1 MLKTKCSICASAQAA
16 QLLHAR
22 TTQRP
27 QAIQRVA
34 AAVCISRSLGQVLYD
49 FCEQKLFHHD
59 QARFHYIWATDQL
72 INTRKQFFPMCT
84 PCAVFFQHFP
94 KCPRFEVCD
103 AFEGCDR
110 MKDQPNAHPNIFVRN
125 LSKLLAIY
133 LFVIF
138 FFGWHQIESC
148 QSNPYIGPSAQCKS
162 KFKEQSDIA
171 SHTQALCKN
180 IRF

>member
-1 MLKTKCSICASAQAA
+1 
-16 QLLHAR
+16 
-22 TTQRP
+22 
-27 QAIQRVA
+27 
-34 AAVCISRSLGQVLYD
+34 
-49 FCEQKLFHHD
+49 
-59 QARFHYIWATDQL
+59 
-72 INTRKQFFPMCT
+72 
-84 PCAVFFQHFP
+84 
-94 KCPRFEVCD
+94 
-103 AFEGCDR
+103 